1 MDKSS
6 KQNNRNGTEVGDPAL
21 RPERVCGYLD
31 ISRATLWRLVQ
42 AGKLPPPLKLSL
54 QARGWR
60 LSVLNEFLEGARR

>member
-1 MDKSS
+1 MDSS
-6 KQNNRNGTEVGDPAL
+6 NRQNNRNGIEAGDPVF
-21 RPERVCGYLD
+21 RPDRVCGYLD

-60 LSVLNEFLEGARR
+60 LSVLNHFLENAR